1 MRHAYVHVHTPR
13 RGTGADGTHCR
24 GMSSILFF
32 VKFSW
37 FLVSIIS
44 SSCQGAA
51 VKSLSRWRCN
61 ASGGMSVLFTCRHA
75 WGSPASHQ
83 LRQFGGAGGM
93 GAHPPFPLVQ
103 GISSILLLL
112 AAALIH
118 ELQLSWIYSFMPS
131 STAPSPATKGHRA
144 VTTLRWV

>member
-1 MRHAYVHVHTPR
+1 MALQCVRWDVCVVHLQACMGLAGV
-13 RGTGADGTHCR
+13 
-24 GMSSILFF
+24 SST
-32 VKFSW
+32 
-37 FLVSIIS
+37 
-44 SSCQGAA
+44 AA
-51 VKSLSRWRCN
+51 IWRCRWD
-61 ASGGMSVLFTCRHA
+61 A
-75 WGSPASHQ
+75 
-83 LRQFGGAGGM
+83 

-144 VTTLRWV
+144 VTTLRWF